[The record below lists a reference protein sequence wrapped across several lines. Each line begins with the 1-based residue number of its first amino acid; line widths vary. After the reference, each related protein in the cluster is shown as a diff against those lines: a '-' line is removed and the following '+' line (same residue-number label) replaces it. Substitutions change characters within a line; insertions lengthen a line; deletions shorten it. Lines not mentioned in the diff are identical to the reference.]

1 MEVLLRSFNFKDEDE
16 SIRGLA
22 YFPDGQPYPLTITNI
37 NGNVYWNMTFTRHSP
52 GPKITDPEE
61 LRKQAREQV
70 QGWPQAE
77 ILVHIID
84 HTLDDTIIRAPMTDR
99 WLWPGLNP
107 LAYSGRVVVVGDAWH
122 PMTPNIG
129 QRASVALEDSVFLGK
144 KLAHA
149 LKSGSLVK
157 EALM

>member
-1 MEVLLRSFNFKDEDE
+1 
-16 SIRGLA
+16 
-22 YFPDGQPYPLTITNI
+22 
-37 NGNVYWNMTFTRHSP
+37 MTFTRHSP
-52 GPKITDPEE
+52 ASE
-61 LRKQAREQV
+61 RASARV
-70 QGWPQAE
+70 ASSR
-77 ILVHIID
+77 D
-84 HTLDDTIIRAPMTDR
+84 HTIDDTIIRAPMTDR